1 MRDDSN
7 LQSDFVIFFT
17 VRSVFTFDRCQPFSS
32 NEGAERKRKKNW
44 LFDLL
49 CWWIFGKVSGERRA
63 REREILPRK
72 RGESETARRKK
83 RYKCGLV
90 CVLYTLNIY
99 IGLVVD
105 K

>member
-83 RYKCGLV
+83 TV
-90 CVLYTLNIY
+90 QMWTCVRFVYIEYIY
-99 IGLVVD
+99 RVGRR
-105 K
+105 